1 MIAEIT
7 ICMGSSCFARG
18 NEENLKIIEQYL
30 ETPGLTAEVNLKG
43 SCCEGHCSEGP
54 NLVINGEVYH
64 RVEKGMLIDLLNE
77 KIARYYK

>member
-1 MIAEIT
+1 MTAEIT

-18 NEENLKIIEQYL
+18 NEENLKIIEKYL
-30 ETPGLTAEVNLKG
+30 QTPGIDGEVKVKG
-43 SCCEGHCSEGP
+43 SCCEGHCAEGP

-77 KIARYYK
+77 KLSIKP